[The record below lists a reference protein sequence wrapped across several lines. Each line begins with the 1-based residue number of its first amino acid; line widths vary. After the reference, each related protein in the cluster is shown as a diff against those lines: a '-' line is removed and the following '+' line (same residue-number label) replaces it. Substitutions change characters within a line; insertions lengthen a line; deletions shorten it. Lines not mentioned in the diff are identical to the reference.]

1 MSISNNC
8 LYSCFIKSDVNQFTY
23 IWTIDNFVERNH
35 NLIKSTVFHAEDSS
49 WSLIVA
55 PIVKN
60 ITDGNEYLGA
70 FVNRESGEKPLWA
83 KYTFSLINLNSNE
96 KTNEKT
102 GHCFYQQTNAR
113 TQTNSNGNTSQRQRT
128 NQWSPMD
135 TIVLNPGL
143 FQHFSLQINSCFFL
157 F

>member
-8 LYSCFIKSDVNQFTY
+8 LYSCFIRSDVNQFTY

-83 KYTFSLINLNSNE
+83 KYTFSLINLSSNE
-96 KTNEKT
+96 KTNSKT
-102 GHCFYQQTNAR
+102 GHCFYQQSNANR
-113 TQTNSNGNTSQRQRT
+113 TQTNSNGNSSQRQRT

-135 TIVLNPGL
+135 TIVLNPG
-143 FQHFSLQINSCFFL
+143 FYQYFS
-157 F
+157 